1 MTPKAIKNR
10 MWGRGAGLGLLIA
23 ALSAE
28 AAGVRVVEIR
38 SDPPAPSGKQV
49 WSFRMTP
56 SQTRDYDQL
65 VFECVLRQ
73 EYDKRGSDGSV
84 RRVVTEPATFVYRE
98 KNVRMVA
105 ELDKHISFW
114 VPLGKEHIQQA
125 YGKLFN
131 PNVPVTIARFRIT
144 AFEKGKEV
152 WTIEV
157 PTSGV
162 HQFDP

>member
-1 MTPKAIKNR
+1 MNYR
-10 MWGRGAGLGLLIA
+10 RWGLGIGLGLLMA
-23 ALSAE
+23 VSSGW
-28 AAGVRVVEIR
+28 AAGVRLVEVK

-56 SQTRDYDQL
+56 SQTREYDQL

-73 EYDKRGSDGSV
+73 EYDKRGSDGAV
-84 RRVVTEPATFVYRE
+84 RRIVTEPATYVYRE

-131 PNVPVTIARFRIT
+131 PNAPVTIARFRIT
-144 AFEKGKEV
+144 AIENGKEA

-162 HQFDP
+162 HQLDP